1 MRESLTKIIQEMQT
15 DYSIKKSQLEVLEG
29 QKVELE
35 ERERTILEYSNLL
48 EKVLYLLNKTSEF
61 KRRQACKKFEDI
73 GTMALQNVMSPDYRL
88 EIEIKEDALAPEVE
102 IYVISDQNGDMIRNT
117 PEDDRGGGIVDIVS
131 VALRVGYLE
140 ATNTDGPII
149 LDEPGKHIDEAHIDL
164 MSAFLNNIAVRL
176 DRQIIYNTHSNYMAR
191 NSKRT
196 IRIQKIDGESQIVEI
211 IGGGVSGE
219 DQQ

>member
-196 IRIQKIDGESQIVEI
+196 IRIEKINNESKVVEI
-211 IGGGVSGE
+211 IGGIANGE
-219 DQQ
+219 VQQ